1 MEFIGEK
8 ILRLQDANLKI
19 VNTSTSN
26 ETSIFLYK
34 ELGLKLGLKNGS
46 KIKFVITKE
55 DLYKLLSFAFSFK
68 GKLYNRTNLVY
79 RSLSWFENLKK
90 LIDNHF
96 KENTATFEFNVVVQS
111 NNRVYFNSVRQGGRN
126 GLNVRDI
133 FVQNHTKI
141 LFYKNPTNDNL
152 HIKFDYSNEE
162 YSETDEELI
171 NHIKLKPNLIFYGA
185 PGTGKSHKI
194 ETKTLKGVPE
204 TQQERVTF
212 HPDYDNASF
221 VGSYMPS
228 SDDDGNI
235 RYEFV
240 PQVFTNIYVK
250 AWQNLDKPYYL
261 VIEEINR
268 GNCAEI
274 FGDIFQLLDR
284 KSNYAITP
292 KSALQTYLKKTLG
305 ESDGIKNGKMILPPN
320 LQLLATMN
328 TSDQSLFPMD
338 SAFKRRW
345 TWKYVP
351 IDYNQNEDENPSAG
365 FIVKLSDNQTFSWL
379 EFIEKVNTKFIK
391 NNENLGEDKCI
402 GNYFIKPD
410 NKEISL
416 EEFINKAIFYLWID
430 VFQEEEETPFESGT
444 TYSDF
449 FPEAT
454 KGKEL
459 VEKMLSKLDVSI
471 NNLAEAT
478 ETTEA

>member
-1 MEFIGEK
+1 MKLQFSTKYVKDFAEYVFNRLIQFYGWEAISELLIDGIGEHEKSIK
-8 ILRLQDANLKI
+8 IPQYQIKL
-19 VNTSTSN
+19 SN
-26 ETSIFLYK
+26 IFLVK
-34 ELGLKLGLKNGS
+34 NSPATDLELKKGGKQLRYNS
-46 KIKFVITKE
+46 YTTFQRE
-55 DLYKLLSFAFSFK
+55 DLYCYFSTQWGFK
-68 GKLYNRTNLVY
+68 GKGLNLDLV
-79 RSLSWFENLKK
+79 NLQR
-90 LIDNHF
+90 LVN
-96 KENTATFEFNVVVQS
+96 E
-111 NNRVYFNSVRQGGRN
+111 YFNDSFKVTITDKPKKN
-126 GLNVRDI
+126 Y
-133 FVQNHTKI
+133 
-141 LFYKNPTNDNL
+141 LF
-152 HIKFDYSNEE
+152 EE
-162 YSETDEELI
+162 VLSEKSISTPLFEV
-171 NHIKLKPNLIFYGA
+171 KPNLIFYGA
-185 PGTGKSHKI
+185 PGTGKSYKI
-194 ETKTLKGVPE
+194 ETEILKGVPE
-204 TQQERVTF
+204 TQKERVTF

-240 PQVFTNIYVK
+240 PQVFTKIYVE
-250 AWQNLDKPYYL
+250 AWQNPEKPYYL

-292 KSALQTYLKKTLG
+292 KSALQSYLKKTLG
-305 ESDGIKNGKMILPPN
+305 DSDGIKNGKMILPPN

-351 IDYNQNEDENPSAG
+351 IDYNNNEDENPSVG
-365 FIVKLSDNQTFSWL
+365 FYVKLSENQIFSWL
-379 EFIEKVNTKFIK
+379 EFIEKVNDKIK

-410 NKEISL
+410 NKEILL